1 MHMGVHK
8 NSGRVRMVPMSRFTH
23 VQGPDNDGA
32 GAWVLTQTWD
42 NGQWRDL
49 EDAWHPV
56 AAA

>member
-1 MHMGVHK
+1 MI
-8 NSGRVRMVPMSRFTH
+8 RMVPMSRFTH